1 MIRLAISKGRI
12 LEQAI
17 EILRN
22 INITCEFNP
31 LDSRKLIIPT
41 SMKNLEIIVIKASD
55 VPVYIDSGKVDI
67 GIVGV
72 DTLIEDNN
80 TNHYRLLDLQIA
92 RCKLV
97 VAGKPNTKY
106 FNNMKVAT
114 KYPNIAKKYFEEIG
128 LQCSILKLYGSIEL
142 APVLSLSDFIVDIVE
157 SGKTLKENGLKE
169 FDKILNISSLL
180 IANKVLYKIK
190 REEINSFIDR
200 VKTYDK

>member
-67 GIVGV
+67 GIVG
-72 DTLIEDNN
+72 
-80 TNHYRLLDLQIA
+80 
-92 RCKLV
+92 
-97 VAGKPNTKY
+97 P
-106 FNNMKVAT
+106 
-114 KYPNIAKKYFEEIG
+114 
-128 LQCSILKLYGSIEL
+128 
-142 APVLSLSDFIVDIVE
+142 
-157 SGKTLKENGLKE
+157 
-169 FDKILNISSLL
+169 
-180 IANKVLYKIK
+180 
-190 REEINSFIDR
+190 
-200 VKTYDK
+200 